1 MFRSVGEATS
11 KPMNSASWWSKQKK
25 RHGAARQALPLD
37 TALQSVRPE
46 LAGDTKPSVGQ
57 SGGESQP
64 CHRLLTLGKSFS
76 PLVGLHLYNREQF
89 ISIQQ
94 AAFAGNGL
102 ESSAS
107 HFGGFRFLPHT
118 GTTAQPGKPTPSISP
133 GFIKLQPHNLT
144 QGRPWP

>member
-94 AAFAGNGL
+94 AAFAGERLGDL
-102 ESSAS
+102 SLALWWFQVFATYR
-107 HFGGFRFLPHT
+107 HH
-118 GTTAQPGKPTPSISP
+118 GTTWEAHSFHKPW
-133 GFIKLQPHNLT
+133 LY
-144 QGRPWP
+144 